1 MYDCLLLF
9 LSIHE
14 VPITC
19 QPHNIRIQVMK
30 RYFLQKFGHSIIH
43 MSHIRQRCSPALRKY
58 ALFSMKYT
66 ALILKQIGHMTLI
79 SRIRWVYTIPQ

>member
-30 RYFLQKFGHSIIH
+30 RYFLQKFGHSIIY
-43 MSHIRQRCSPALRKY
+43 MSHVRQRRSPALRKN

-66 ALILKQIGHMTLI
+66 ALIPKQIGQMTLI
-79 SRIRWVYTIPQ
+79 SMIR